1 MSNLPSCTLPMCFI
15 ICPLYCIELFFK
27 MSIIA
32 HIMSL
37 NIPLASFCKRNRN
50 TAETSLPP
58 RRSLFFLPKS
68 FPKAT
73 LAKCRCAFHARFYT
87 FPLCVNPCNLFS
99 SVSSE
104 YLHKYNVGGD
114 ASFCCHW
121 KGKGDQ
127 LSPFLPPRWCASCP
141 GAVPLVPPDERPLI
155 VLFCSFFHIFSS
167 NLIFR
172 KVCGWE
178 VHFQNF
184 ACMSEILHSCL
195 INSLAGNRILSPKS
209 CF

>member
-58 RRSLFFLPKS
+58 RPSLFFLPKS

-73 LAKCRCAFHARFYT
+73 LAKCWCAFHARFYT

-104 YLHKYNVGGD
+104 YLHKYNVGAMPHFVAIGREKGT
-114 ASFCCHW
+114 SFLLSCLLAGVPAALGLCLSCLRM
-121 KGKGDQ
+121 KGR
-127 LSPFLPPRWCASCP
+127 S
-141 GAVPLVPPDERPLI
+141 
-155 VLFCSFFHIFSS
+155 SFSF
-167 NLIFR
+167 
-172 KVCGWE
+172 
-178 VHFQNF
+178 VHF
-184 ACMSEILHSCL
+184 STS
-195 INSLAGNRILSPKS
+195 SPQI
-209 CF
+209 